1 MFPRL
6 LPVTRNLLIANVA
19 VYLLQL
25 TLGAAF
31 EAWFALWPVGHGFM
45 PWQLLTSGFM
55 HGNFSHLL
63 FNMLALA
70 GVASSAA
77 GAAAA
82 RGDYLWFVHADTRVS
97 PEAIRR
103 LLDVLIE
110 RPLWGRFD
118 VRLSARGPMF
128 RLIGNM
134 ISLRSRLTGIASGD
148 QGIFVDRATFEAL
161 GGYADIPL
169 MEDLELCRRL
179 KRLAWPCCLRPAL
192 ITSSRRWEQQ
202 GIWRTLLL
210 MWRLRLAYYCG
221 VSPEKL
227 ARQYQRGAPP

>member
-1 MFPRL
+1 MNPL
-6 LPVTRNLLIANVA
+6 LSVIIPARNEAQALPLLLADLA
-19 VYLLQL
+19 ALREAGAELLL
-25 TLGAAF
+25 VDGGSSDASLELAA
-31 EAWFALWPVGHGFM
+31 GHVD
-45 PWQLLTSGFM
+45 QLLSC
-55 HGNFSHLL
+55 
-63 FNMLALA
+63 AA
-70 GVASSAA
+70 GRSRQMNA

-82 RGDYLWFVHADTRVS
+82 AGDYLWFVHADTRVS
-97 PEAIRR
+97 PEAIRH

-128 RLIGNM
+128 RLIGGM
-134 ISLRSRLTGIASGD
+134 ISLRSRLSGIASGD
-148 QGIFVDRATFEAL
+148 QGIFVARATFEAL

-192 ITSSRRWEQQ
+192 TTSSRRWEQQ

-227 ARQYQRGAPP
+227 ARQYQRGTPP